1 MLQSESPPSSESDS
15 RRHARSPSPSC
26 ESRSRK
32 RQRQRRQASLS
43 PPILASRPRS
53 ASSTGTSVGRYYGAG
68 DGDAIENLFASY
80 PRIFTTAP
88 QPHGSQGLHEPL
100 WELRF
105 DHEIYLSND
114 FPSRGGRPQRV
125 RIPIPGPETDIL
137 PSYFPP
143 QSPQEQS
150 SPARAEFQSALELVQ
165 EVIGTDRRLTLELA
179 QSYERVRQW
188 RERWGWSPLSSDAL
202 ESPPPYSPPREP
214 SSRPRSPEEIRSSP
228 SRISSSPAPDAI
240 PNPPIPGNP
249 FAIVETLLDSMN
261 AFAKDNRFGFAK
273 HNGRSYKGRKIRYSL
288 RCDRYGDPR
297 PSRGAGL
304 RQRKSR
310 KCGCKWMVIAEA
322 LEEGKWVLRRHSNPE
337 HNQHNHDRSIRPSAH
352 PSHRRLTTPVRA
364 TIESMSRR
372 VGIRAR
378 DVRAVVQEQHP
389 ESIFTQRDIYNARA
403 LINRDKL
410 SGYTPTA
417 ALIKLFDELHIPY
430 LAKWVDNEPS
440 RLVGLVWTFP
450 YCLQMWKR
458 FPEVISFDN
467 TYNTNRFKLPLF
479 QATGQTCLG
488 SVFNAAFGL
497 IDNERRE
504 GFQFLSESIRQLA
517 EQHSIRRPDVIITD
531 FDEQMKAALND
542 QFPDVQ
548 QQLCIHHINSNV
560 LLKSKQKWAMDRCD
574 GSSSH
579 DDSERDDSAPQRQA
593 QLSPKD
599 QQSIHATSSEVI
611 PHSYQGVLM
620 MWKFVLFAETEE
632 AHEKAWG
639 NLCKEFDDQRAIL
652 RYLHGTYMPVR
663 AQWARCFIR
672 KYRNFG
678 IRVTSGTEASNNNI
692 KSYLLNGMSHLY
704 RLVEA
709 MQDMIKDQ
717 ERDFSD
723 ACAADEVLTAR
734 EYMGSGSEYLGDLR
748 AAISSKGL
756 GLINKQYRLARKAMP
771 TGKNPFPKPLGD
783 CNDDCSVSVEL
794 GIPCC
799 HKVYSKLGSAASFTR
814 WEVHPRWRL
823 RESSA
828 QDPYRRILDPK
839 IATALRGRPRNNA
852 QVVPALPSVGTVDY
866 PVVETSRQWPGRNR
880 EQVNKPEARHL
891 SVDAVGHQEARIGRP
906 WRGWKLMQAN
916 RPAAKPVPYTG
927 IRHAAGRLFSE
938 RGELQEYVR
947 VGGRR
952 NRVFGD
958 KEVNGSCGTAT
969 KRFFLQSL

>member
-1 MLQSESPPSSESDS
+1 M
-15 RRHARSPSPSC
+15 RSNPLLPTPRL
-26 ESRSRK
+26 ESRPAGHHPLK
-32 RQRQRRQASLS
+32 RSDLHRLGF
-43 PPILASRPRS
+43 PR
-53 ASSTGTSVGRYYGAG
+53 
-68 DGDAIENLFASY
+68 
-80 PRIFTTAP
+80 
-88 QPHGSQGLHEPL
+88 
-100 WELRF
+100 
-105 DHEIYLSND
+105 
-114 FPSRGGRPQRV
+114 
-125 RIPIPGPETDIL
+125 
-137 PSYFPP
+137 
-143 QSPQEQS
+143 
-150 SPARAEFQSALELVQ
+150 
-165 EVIGTDRRLTLELA
+165 
-179 QSYERVRQW
+179 
-188 RERWGWSPLSSDAL
+188 
-202 ESPPPYSPPREP
+202 PPPRMQS
-214 SSRPRSPEEIRSSP
+214 
-228 SRISSSPAPDAI
+228 
-240 PNPPIPGNP
+240 PNPPITGNP
-249 FAIVETLLDSMN
+249 FLTVETLLDSVN
-261 AFAKDNRFGFAK
+261 AFAKANGFGFAK

-417 ALIKLFDELHIPY
+417 ALIKLFDDLHIPY
-430 LAKWVDNEPS
+430 LAKLVDNEPS

-548 QQLCIHHINSNV
+548 QQLCIYHISSNV

-574 GSSSH
+574 RSSSH
-579 DDSERDDSAPQRQA
+579 EDSERDDSVPQRQA

-663 AQWARCFIR
+663 AQWAGCFIR

-678 IRVTSGTEASNNNI
+678 IRVTSGTEASNNNM

-723 ACAADEVLTAR
+723 AYAADEVLTAR

-771 TGKNPFPKPLGD
+771 AGKNPFPKPLGD
-783 CNDDCSVSVEL
+783 CKDDCSVSVEL

-799 HKVYSKLGSAASFTR
+799 HKVYSKLGSAASFTK

-839 IATALRGRPRNNA
+839 IATALRGRPRNIA
-852 QVVPALPSVGTVDY
+852 QVVPVRLT
-866 PVVETSRQWPGRNR
+866 
-880 EQVNKPEARHL
+880 
-891 SVDAVGHQEARIGRP
+891 
-906 WRGWKLMQAN
+906 
-916 RPAAKPVPYTG
+916 
-927 IRHAAGRLFSE
+927 IRSSESQPDGMGSSE
-938 RGELQEYVR
+938 RGYGRLPSSRNKSTVVRTELGASQQARSKASERRRGRPPRSQNRSTLARLEVDASQQASSQASTLHRHQAHRRSAVFREGRTTGVR
-947 VGGRR
+947 ASGRKTQPSIRRQRSQWELR
-952 NRVFGD
+952 NGD
-958 KEVNGSCGTAT
+958 EEILPSITASEKVDSCS
-969 KRFFLQSL
+969 KRDDSNSVE

>member
-1 MLQSESPPSSESDS
+1 
-15 RRHARSPSPSC
+15 
-26 ESRSRK
+26 
-32 RQRQRRQASLS
+32 
-43 PPILASRPRS
+43 
-53 ASSTGTSVGRYYGAG
+53 
-68 DGDAIENLFASY
+68 
-80 PRIFTTAP
+80 
-88 QPHGSQGLHEPL
+88 
-100 WELRF
+100 
-105 DHEIYLSND
+105 
-114 FPSRGGRPQRV
+114 
-125 RIPIPGPETDIL
+125 
-137 PSYFPP
+137 
-143 QSPQEQS
+143 
-150 SPARAEFQSALELVQ
+150 
-165 EVIGTDRRLTLELA
+165 
-179 QSYERVRQW
+179 
-188 RERWGWSPLSSDAL
+188 
-202 ESPPPYSPPREP
+202 
-214 SSRPRSPEEIRSSP
+214 
-228 SRISSSPAPDAI
+228 
-240 PNPPIPGNP
+240 
-249 FAIVETLLDSMN
+249 
-261 AFAKDNRFGFAK
+261 
-273 HNGRSYKGRKIRYSL
+273 
-288 RCDRYGDPR
+288 
-297 PSRGAGL
+297 
-304 RQRKSR
+304 
-310 KCGCKWMVIAEA
+310 
-322 LEEGKWVLRRHSNPE
+322 
-337 HNQHNHDRSIRPSAH
+337 
-352 PSHRRLTTPVRA
+352 
-364 TIESMSRR
+364 MSRR

-440 RLVGLVWTFP
+440 RLVGL
-450 YCLQMWKR
+450 
-458 FPEVISFDN
+458 
-467 TYNTNRFKLPLF
+467 
-479 QATGQTCLG
+479 ATGQTCLG

-771 TGKNPFPKPLGD
+771 T
-783 CNDDCSVSVEL
+783 VSVEL

-828 QDPYRRILDPK
+828 QDPYRLILDPK
-839 IATALRGRPRNNA
+839 IATALRGRPRNIA
-852 QVVPALPSVGTVDY
+852 QVVPVRLT
-866 PVVETSRQWPGRNR
+866 
-880 EQVNKPEARHL
+880 
-891 SVDAVGHQEARIGRP
+891 
-906 WRGWKLMQAN
+906 
-916 RPAAKPVPYTG
+916 
-927 IRHAAGRLFSE
+927 IRSSESQPDGMGSSE
-938 RGELQEYVR
+938 RGNFVTEANLYGKVS
-947 VGGRR
+947 
-952 NRVFGD
+952 GD
-958 KEVNGSCGTAT
+958 SFTFN
-969 KRFFLQSL
+969 

>member
-32 RQRQRRQASLS
+32 RQRQSRQASFS

-53 ASSTGTSVGRYYGAG
+53 PSSTGTSVGRYYGAG

-100 WELRF
+100 WDLRF

-214 SSRPRSPEEIRSSP
+214 SSRPPSPEEIRSSSP
-228 SRISSSPAPDAI
+228 RISSSPALDAI

-249 FAIVETLLDSMN
+249 FPTVETLLDSVN
-261 AFAKDNRFGFAK
+261 AFAKANGFGFAK

-288 RCDRYGDPR
+288 
-297 PSRGAGL
+297 
-304 RQRKSR
+304 
-310 KCGCKWMVIAEA
+310 
-322 LEEGKWVLRRHSNPE
+322 
-337 HNQHNHDRSIRPSAH
+337 
-352 PSHRRLTTPVRA
+352 RA

-417 ALIKLFDELHIPY
+417 ALIKLFDDLHIPY
-430 LAKWVDNEPS
+430 LAKLVDNEPS

-450 YCLQMWKR
+450 YCLQMWKQ

-548 QQLCIHHINSNV
+548 QQLCIYHINSNV

-574 GSSSH
+574 RSSSH
-579 DDSERDDSAPQRQA
+579 DDSERDDSVPQRQA

-663 AQWARCFIR
+663 AQWAGCFIR

-678 IRVTSGTEASNNNI
+678 IRVTSGTEASNNNM

-771 TGKNPFPKPLGD
+771 AGKNPFPKPLGD
-783 CNDDCSVSVEL
+783 CKDDCSVSVEL

-799 HKVYSKLGSAASFTR
+799 HKVYSKLGSAASFTK

-839 IATALRGRPRNNA
+839 IATALRGRPRNIA
-852 QVVPALPSVGTVDY
+852 QVVPVRLT
-866 PVVETSRQWPGRNR
+866 
-880 EQVNKPEARHL
+880 
-891 SVDAVGHQEARIGRP
+891 
-906 WRGWKLMQAN
+906 
-916 RPAAKPVPYTG
+916 
-927 IRHAAGRLFSE
+927 IRSSESQPDGMGSSE
-938 RGELQEYVR
+938 RGYGRLPSSRNKSTVVRTELGASQQARSKASERRRGRPPRSQNRSTLARLEVDASQQASSQASTLHRHQAHRRSAVFREGRTTGVR
-947 VGGRR
+947 ASGRKTQPSIRRQRSQWELR
-952 NRVFGD
+952 NGD
-958 KEVNGSCGTAT
+958 EEILPSITASEKVDSCS
-969 KRFFLQSL
+969 KRDDSNSVE